1 MGGLGTY
8 HYLAITWRLRGVFKR
23 AQLAILAIGARY
35 AVRVYRAAIKRAT
48 RSARRALFYGP
59 AACQKQCGCTGQR
72 NALAPFACISYIFY
86 CWHNVN
92 PLKRAGPGWPR
103 LHL

>member
-8 HYLAITWRLRGVFKR
+8 HYLAITWRLRGVLKR
-23 AQLAILAIGARY
+23 AQLAVLAIGARY
-35 AVRVYRAAIKRAT
+35 AVRVYRAAIKRAV
-48 RSARRALFYGP
+48 RSARRALCNNP
-59 AACQKQCGCTGQR
+59 AACQKCGGCTGQR
-72 NALAPFACISYIFY
+72 NTLAPLAYIN

-103 LHL
+103 QHL